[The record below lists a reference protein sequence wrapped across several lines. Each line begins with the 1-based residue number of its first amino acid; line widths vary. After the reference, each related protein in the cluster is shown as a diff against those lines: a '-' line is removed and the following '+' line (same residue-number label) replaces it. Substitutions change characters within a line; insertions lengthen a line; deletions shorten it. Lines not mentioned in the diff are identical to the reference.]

1 MLFNAE
7 SNHIIFYLSTI
18 YIVYCAFGHLFSSLQ
33 CNVTFSN
40 SIKKAIV
47 SENID
52 NGLTSIIIFRNGLT
66 LTVGLV
72 MLAKHE
78 NRPLYGFLKINRK
91 LQLLNVKKTCDQ
103 KRNKATNHTSIYGYI

>member
-91 LQLLNVKKTCDQ
+91 LQLLNVNKTCDQ

>member
-1 MLFNAE
+1 MRWPVLNYE
-7 SNHIIFYLSTI
+7 MRYNTEFYVNTVCILCCI
-18 YIVYCAFGHLFSSLQ
+18 YGYLMSSLQ
-33 CNVTFSN
+33 CNLTFSN

-52 NGLTSIIIFRNGLT
+52 NGLTSIIIFRNGST

-91 LQLLNVKKTCDQ
+91 LQLLNVK
-103 KRNKATNHTSIYGYI
+103 NM